1 MTLTLSI
8 AALLASLFGGPP
20 EAPDAQSI
28 SPIVTSTGEISFGN
42 DGGEYPN
49 DGECDDPRFVG
60 EGMANTVDNVN
71 VGGDATDCA
80 SHFERGN
87 VRPAKTQA
95 DFNPAMCEAIN
106 FGNDISYYARDR
118 ECDDPRFAGPGTD
131 NILSIDDLR
140 ADATDCRALCASGQI
155 WLK

>member
-1 MTLTLSI
+1 MTLTLSV

-28 SPIVTSTGEISFGN
+28 PPIITANSEISFGN
-42 DGGEYPN
+42 DGGEYPD

-71 VGGDATDCA
+71 IGGDASDCA
-80 SHFERGN
+80 SHYNRGN
-87 VRPAKTQA
+87 IRLSNTAA
-95 DFNPAMCEAIN
+95 DFSPAMCAAIS
-106 FGNDISYYARDR
+106 FGDDSSDYARDR

-131 NILSIDDLR
+131 DILSINDLR
-140 ADATDCRALCASGQI
+140 ADATDCKALCESGAI